1 MDDLDIVDG
10 NAIFE
15 WVASNKVNKETEES
29 YEVIKT
35 YIRSHL
41 HLGDM
46 DSSWDA
52 QDFEQCVVILNLL
65 NAVRWF
71 QKTIDEVE

>member
-41 HLGDM
+41 HIGYM

-52 QDFEQCVVILNLL
+52 QDF
-65 NAVRWF
+65 
-71 QKTIDEVE
+71 

>member
-15 WVASNKVNKETEES
+15 WVASNKVNKETKES

-71 QKTIDEVE
+71 QETIDEVK